1 MMRSPGRPD
10 REESEISEEEEI
22 TTGWFLFDMV
32 KVFVFAAAII
42 IPVRAFLFQPFFV
55 QGSSMEPGFEN
66 GEYLIIDEF
75 GYKKTDVGLPGAK
88 LFSVSPFY
96 DLVRQEPIVFRS
108 PQKQGI
114 YLIKRVIGLPG
125 ETVRIDHSKVV
136 ITDEAHPD
144 GFVLDESEYLSSS
157 VVTTDMKPV
166 TLGPDQYL
174 VLGDNRMNSLDSRVF
189 GPIDRNLVIGR
200 VVLRA
205 WPFSRLRWYR

>member
-10 REESEISEEEEI
+10 REEFEISEEEEI

-75 GYKKTDVGLPGAK
+75 GYKKTDVGLPGTK

-108 PQKQGI
+108 PQKQGV

-125 ETVRIDHSKVV
+125 ETVRIEHSKVV

-144 GFVLDESEYLSSS
+144 GFVLDESEYLSPS
-157 VVTTDMKPV
+157 VVTTDMRPV
-166 TLGPDQYL
+166 TLGSDQYL